1 MNQPTRFAVIAIPLN
16 RADIAHFLLIRSTT
30 PRGVPLHILA
40 QRPTEAVEA
49 AWLARVADTPRPTVE
64 QLLEIDDPHG
74 HLVQTWTD
82 RLVPV
87 EFLDQTEFL
96 TRNLGG
102 WAPVYFGVV
111 GLPALNKDQDQN
123 QDQNHQNDPLLHHLE
138 VLRDYGE
145 KIRYFGA
152 EPTQVQARLAQEM
165 EADFETIVAA
175 LRGLYGWRQ
184 QMAGRRIDY
193 IERLY
198 ATLNGENRLLGAQL
212 WPKMLLFDE
221 LLGQLVRLELIRRKC
236 LANGH
241 YAQAA
246 SIKRQQEAWQDE
258 FGLLL
263 ILKGEYIV
271 GRQRRSTVLIAPELG
286 VVVKQPAPE
295 PWHEIELGAKMG
307 HREAENWPYST
318 QDGALV
324 TARGRIRLVLEEN
337 IVPQLSNVLKH
348 RVDFSSFLGLSVETF
363 VKGPTVQ
370 ELILNDARQLTPQ
383 LYDEFI
389 LNQQVCEILG
399 GENGDWH
406 SANFVR
412 RQTDGQLVHID
423 WGAARPLKPHEH
435 TPQAQLARLNQ
446 VQNLAFSFHDEDLA
460 QLVSQWHAELMA
472 DEERLASIQRRARAL
487 VRG

>member
-1 MNQPTRFAVIAIPLN
+1 MTQPTRFAVVAIPLN
-16 RADIAHFLLIRSTT
+16 RADIVRFLLTRSTT
-30 PRGVPLHILA
+30 PRGAPLHILA

-49 AWLARVADTPRPTVE
+49 AWLAKITATSQPTIE

-74 HLVQTWTD
+74 HLLPTWTD

-102 WAPVYFGVV
+102 WAPIYFGVI
-111 GLPALNKDQDQN
+111 GFPATSQDDTKAN
-123 QDQNHQNDPLLHHLE
+123 QDDPLLQHLE
-138 VLRDYGE
+138 LLSDYGQ

-152 EPTQVQARLAQEM
+152 KPTQVQARLEQEI
-165 EADFETIVAA
+165 EADFETIIAA
-175 LRGLYGWRQ
+175 LRGLYRSRQ
-184 QMAGRRIDY
+184 QMAGGRIDY

-198 ATLNGENRLLGAQL
+198 ATLNGENRLPGTQL
-212 WPKMLLFDE
+212 WPQMLLFDE
-221 LLGQLVRLELIRRKC
+221 LLGQLVRLELTRRDC

-241 YAQAA
+241 HAQAA
-246 SIKRQQEAWQDE
+246 SIKRQQEAWKDE

-263 ILKGEYIV
+263 ILKGEYIA
-271 GRQRRSTVLIAPELG
+271 GRQRRSTVLIASELG

-295 PWHEIELGAKMG
+295 PWHEIKLAAKVVQG
-307 HREAENWPYST
+307 KAENWPYRT
-318 QDGALV
+318 HDGALV
-324 TARGRIRLVLEEN
+324 TARGRIRLILEEN

-348 RVDFSSFLGLSVETF
+348 RIDFSTFLGLSVESF

-370 ELILNDARQLTPQ
+370 ELILNDARQMTPQ

-389 LNQQVCEILG
+389 LNQQVCELLG

-412 RQTDGQLVHID
+412 RQTDGELVHID
-423 WGAARPLKPHEH
+423 WGAARPLKPDEH
-435 TPQAQLARLNQ
+435 TPQGQLARLNQ
-446 VQNLAFSFHDEDLA
+446 VQNLAFSFHHEALA
-460 QLVSQWHAELMA
+460 QLVSQQHANFPQNPKTPHGRTESVL
-472 DEERLASIQRRARAL
+472 
-487 VRG
+487 

>member
-1 MNQPTRFAVIAIPLN
+1 MTQPTRFAVMAIPLN
-16 RADIAHFLLIRSTT
+16 RADIARFLLIRSTT

-49 AWLARVADTPRPTVE
+49 AWLAKIVGTSQPTLE

-87 EFLDQTEFL
+87 EFLDQAEFL

-102 WAPVYFGVV
+102 WAPVYFGVM
-111 GLPALNKDQDQN
+111 GWAANQDQD

-138 VLRDYGE
+138 VLSDYGE

-165 EADFETIVAA
+165 EADFEAIVAA
-175 LRGLYGWRQ
+175 LRGLYGCRQ

-221 LLGQLVRLELIRRKC
+221 LLGQLMRLQLIRRKC

-241 YAQAA
+241 HAQAA
-246 SIKRQQEAWQDE
+246 SIKKQQEAWQDE

-295 PWHEIELGAKMG
+295 PWHEIQLGAKMVHG
-307 HREAENWPYST
+307 KAENWPYST
-318 QDGALV
+318 HDGALV
-324 TARGRIRLVLEEN
+324 TARGRIRLVLEEH
-337 IVPQLSNVLKH
+337 IVPQLSSVLKH
-348 RVDFSSFLGLSVETF
+348 RIDFSTFLGLSVEPF

-423 WGAARPLKPHEH
+423 WGAARPLKPDEH

-446 VQNLAFSFHDEDLA
+446 VQNIAFSFHDEDIA
-460 QLVSQWHAELMA
+460 QLVLQQHADLMA
-472 DEERLASIQRRARAL
+472 DEARLASIQRRARAL
-487 VRG
+487 VGG

>member
-1 MNQPTRFAVIAIPLN
+1 MTQPTRFAVVAIPLN
-16 RADIAHFLLIRSTT
+16 RADIARFLLTRSTT
-30 PRGVPLHILA
+30 PRGARLHILA

-49 AWLARVADTPRPTVE
+49 AWLARIESTSQPTIE

-74 HLVQTWTD
+74 HLLPTWTD

-87 EFLDQTEFL
+87 EFLHQAEFL

-111 GLPALNKDQDQN
+111 GLPAVSENKDKDKE
-123 QDQNHQNDPLLHHLE
+123 HRNDPLLHHLE
-138 VLRDYGE
+138 VLRDYGG

-152 EPTQVQARLAQEM
+152 EPTQVQARLQQEM
-165 EADFETIVAA
+165 EADFETVVAA
-175 LRGLYGWRQ
+175 LRSLSGCRQ
-184 QMAGRRIDY
+184 QMQGRRIDY

-198 ATLNGENRLLGAQL
+198 ATLNGENRLPGAQL

-221 LLGQLVRLELIRRKC
+221 LLGQLVRLELIRRDY

-241 YAQAA
+241 HAQAA
-246 SIKRQQEAWQDE
+246 SIKTQQEAWKDE

-263 ILKGEYIV
+263 ILKGEYIA
-271 GRQRRSTVLIAPELG
+271 GRQRRSTVLIASELG

-295 PWHEIELGAKMG
+295 PWHEIELGAKMVQG
-307 HREAENWPYST
+307 KAENWPYST
-318 QDGALV
+318 HDGALV
-324 TARGRIRLVLEEN
+324 TARGRIRLILEEN
-337 IVPQLSNVLKH
+337 IVPQLSSVLKH
-348 RVDFSSFLGLSVETF
+348 RIDFSTFLGLSVEPF
-363 VKGPTVQ
+363 VNGPTVQ
-370 ELILNDARQLTPQ
+370 ELILNDARQMTPQ

-389 LNQQVCEILG
+389 LNQQVCEMLG

-412 RQTDGQLVHID
+412 RQTDGELIHID
-423 WGAARPLKPHEH
+423 WGAARPLKPDEH

-446 VQNLAFSFHDEDLA
+446 VQNLAFSFHDEALA
-460 QLVSQWHAELMA
+460 QLVTQQHTDLMA
-472 DEERLASIQRRARAL
+472 DAERLANIQRRARAL
-487 VRG
+487 VGEG